1 MSYSTGM
8 MSKRV
13 AVLSRMAAR
22 DGEFGRSSSG
32 LAYIVSQVVWA
43 SVDFVRGLKALREG
57 SMDAYDT
64 VMFRLRWNPSVTR
77 ESLLWHGGHVYEI
90 QQLNAERQRNQLQ
103 ITAQERP
110 DLEKGVRLYLRL
122 MSSERWPLSGVGDVA
137 LYAEI
142 KEINI

>member
-8 MSKRV
+8 MNKRV

-22 DGEFGRSSSG
+22 DGEFGRGSSG
-32 LAYIVSQVVWA
+32 QSYVVSQVVWA

-57 SMDAYDT
+57 AMDAYDT
-64 VMFRLRWNPSVTR
+64 VMFRLRWNPTVTR
-77 ESLLWHGGHVYEI
+77 ESLLWHDGRMYEV
-90 QQLNAERQRNQLQ
+90 QQLNSERQRNQLQ

-110 DLEKGVRLYLRL
+110 DLEKGVKLYVRL
-122 MSSERWPLSGVGDVA
+122 MSHERWPLSGAGDEA
-137 LYAEI
+137 LYCEI

>member
-13 AVLSRMAAR
+13 GVLSRMAAR
-22 DGEFGRSSSG
+22 DGEFGRGSSG
-32 LAYIVSQVVWA
+32 QAYVVSQVVWA

-57 SMDAYDT
+57 AMDAYDT
-64 VMFRLRWNPSVTR
+64 VMFRLRWNPGVTR
-77 ESLLWHGGHVYEI
+77 ESLLWHSGHVFEI

-110 DLEKGVRLYLRL
+110 DLEKNIQIAVGLMGAGSIALY
-122 MSSERWPLSGVGDVA
+122 GAGDVA
-137 LYAEI
+137 LFGTVRGMD
-142 KEINI
+142 N

>member
-64 VMFRLRWNPSVTR
+64 VMFRLRWNPGVTR

-110 DLEKGVRLYLRL
+110 DLEKNIQIAVGLMGAGPIALY
-122 MSSERWPLSGVGDVA
+122 GAGDVA
-137 LYAEI
+137 LFGTVRGMD
-142 KEINI
+142 N

>member
-13 AVLSRMAAR
+13 GVLSRMAAR
-22 DGEFGRSSSG
+22 DGEFGRSSIG
-32 LAYIVSQVVWA
+32 QAYIVSQVVWA

-57 SMDAYDT
+57 AMDVYDT

-90 QQLNAERQRNQLQ
+90 LQLNAERQRNQLQ

-110 DLEKGVRLYLRL
+110 DLEKNIQITVGLMGAGPIALY
-122 MSSERWPLSGVGDVA
+122 GAGDVA
-137 LYAEI
+137 LFGTVRGMD
-142 KEINI
+142 N